1 MAIVAIKIHQPGKYE
16 SELEF
21 VRHVSREIKLQAL
34 AVHERVVPLLDC
46 FSLNSTSIATVLE
59 HCPNNTLDACLNNY
73 SILAEPQA
81 KVFLIQIL
89 DSNSY
94 RGEDH

>member
-1 MAIVAIKIHQPGKYE
+1 M
-16 SELEF
+16 SLEF
-21 VRHVSREIKLQAL
+21 VRRVSKEIKLQAL
-34 AVHERVVPLLDC
+34 AEHECLVPFLDC

-59 HCPNNTLDACLNNY
+59 HCPNNTLDAYLNNY
-73 SILAEPQA
+73 SILAEPQT

-94 RGEDH
+94 RGEEHSIL